1 MHSSLVLKW
10 LTGDGSV
17 LIKRKQVLWEV
28 ESDDPEQLPSELG
41 DGLFGWCLLWAGT
54 AACIGV
60 LLVQAGCCFGQAC
73 KMLVLMFLGRRA
85 ISATFCP
92 LEQLWLFCWM
102 SLKFEKGW
110 KAPLEEKKNIIC
122 L

>member
-41 DGLFGWCLLWAGT
+41 DGLFGRCLLWAGT
-54 AACIGV
+54 AACIGF
-60 LLVQAGCCFGQAC
+60 LPVQAGCCFGQAC
-73 KMLVLMFLGRRA
+73 KMLVLMLLGRRA
-85 ISATFCP
+85 VSAIFCP
-92 LEQLWLFCWM
+92 LERLWLFCWM

-110 KAPLEEKKNIIC
+110 KAPLEEKENIIC